1 MYVGIYLDG
10 IKRYIVINLLVFL
23 VFFLFVEIYWFIYIS
38 RIILLKKIVINKSKY
53 EKIEIVIDFYIIY
66 DLINIMVREYSL

>member
-10 IKRYIVINLLVFL
+10 IKRYIVINFLVFL
-23 VFFLFVEIYWFIYIS
+23 VFFLFVEIYIS
-38 RIILLKKIVINKSKY
+38 RIILLKNIVINKSKY

-66 DLINIMVREYSL
+66 DLIYIMVREYSL

>member
-10 IKRYIVINLLVFL
+10 IKRYIVINFL

-38 RIILLKKIVINKSKY
+38 RIILLKNIVINKSKY

>member
-10 IKRYIVINLLVFL
+10 IKRYIVINFL

-38 RIILLKKIVINKSKY
+38 RIILLKNIVINKSKY

-66 DLINIMVREYSL
+66 DLINILVREYSL